1 MRDCD
6 VVLILKQEDAGAG
19 EIALTPGIS
28 SESPAPAGPPFLT
41 RERRTPSRFR
51 SRSDTYAGSSG
62 RTARPRRRSRSLPLP
77 SSTPGPSVS
86 APQERPGVAPSPP
99 TASPKHRIHLLRV
112 YLASCRSS
120 CACRR
125 AAPAGS
131 RPSCSSGAAAS
142 ASAMG
147 FEGRDQWAEA
157 RVSRPGSL
165 GERSEIVMYVKQV
178 ALRRQRRRVY
188 RPAAALAPPSRARLR
203 ADPNAAVPMRDFVAD
218 WNKWSPAERVLAVM
232 VILLMVALPAGL
244 LMTG

>member
-1 MRDCD
+1 M
-6 VVLILKQEDAGAG
+6 
-19 EIALTPGIS
+19 
-28 SESPAPAGPPFLT
+28 PAWAKS
-41 RERRTPSRFR
+41 PSRRAYLRKAQRRPVRHFLPVKGEPQAD
-51 SRSDTYAGSSG
+51 SDRAPTRTRVPQGEPSG
-62 RTARPRRRSRSLPLP
+62 RGGAAVRCRCQVARRGRRFRPPRNAQGSRP
-77 SSTPGPSVS
+77 
-86 APQERPGVAPSPP
+86 ASPP

-112 YLASCRSS
+112 YLAPCRSP

-218 WNKWSPAERVLAVM
+218 WNKWSPAERVLEVM